1 MNLQLVQETANII
14 MAVSSVLALY
24 KLCGAMR
31 DMFVLTKYQGRK
43 VRVSRFEYI
52 PKGGRR

>member
-43 VRVSRFEYI
+43 VRVSRFECI